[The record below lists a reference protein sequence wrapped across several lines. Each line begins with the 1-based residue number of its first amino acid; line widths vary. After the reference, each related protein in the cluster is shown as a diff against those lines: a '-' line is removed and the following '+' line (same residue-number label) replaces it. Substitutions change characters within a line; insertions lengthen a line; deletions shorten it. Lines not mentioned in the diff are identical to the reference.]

1 MLLCNLIFQAKKP
14 KSTEQSTGS
23 DEVTVVPS
31 PIDCGRDI
39 PRSKSDETFPTK
51 APETGQDYVTTV
63 RIVNST
69 VSLRAPEV
77 LSVASTEAKE
87 TKTGTGTSSEVAE
100 VLSVASTEA
109 KETKTG
115 TGTSSEVAEVLSVA
129 STEAKET
136 KTGTGTSSEVAEVL
150 SVASTEAKET
160 KTGTST
166 SSEVAEV
173 LSVASTEAKETKTG
187 TGTSIRGHQKC
198 KLKSPYLF
206 VFTVKSICYD
216 VFMCLITYYAL
227 DVLCIMYYELC
238 IMY

>member
-69 VSLRAPEV
+69 VSLRAP
-77 LSVASTEAKE
+77 
-87 TKTGTGTSSEVAE
+87 
-100 VLSVASTEA
+100 
-109 KETKTG
+109 
-115 TGTSSEVAEVLSVA
+115 EVLSVA

>member
-1 MLLCNLIFQAKKP
+1 MKP

-51 APETGQDYVTTV
+51 APETDQDYVTTV

-136 KTGTGTSSEVAEVL
+136 KTGTGTS
-150 SVASTEAKET
+150 
-160 KTGTST
+160 
-166 SSEVAEV
+166 
-173 LSVASTEAKETKTG
+173 
-187 TGTSIRGHQKC
+187 IRGHQKC

-216 VFMCLITYYAL
+216 VFMCLITYYVL
-227 DVLCIMYYELC
+227 CTRCIMYYVLCIMYYVLCIMYYELC

>member
-14 KSTEQSTGS
+14 KSTEQNTGS

-69 VSLRAPEV
+69 VSLRAP
-77 LSVASTEAKE
+77 
-87 TKTGTGTSSEVAE
+87 
-100 VLSVASTEA
+100 
-109 KETKTG
+109 
-115 TGTSSEVAEVLSVA
+115 EVLSVA